1 METAL
6 LKPGQL
12 GLSDR
17 DTQGRCKRGHADQE
31 LGAQPKHTWQGLL
44 ACADLVPAL

>member
-17 DTQGRCKRGHADQE
+17 DTQGRCKRGHANQE
-31 LGAQPKHTWQGLL
+31 LGAQPKHSPQGLL
-44 ACADLVPAL
+44 AYADHMPAL